1 MKNLVSLLLCMLA
14 FGVLA
19 YTEAGRL
26 QEDFYRH
33 SCPLAEEIIKNST
46 WEHVKANPTV
56 PPRLLRLHF
65 HDCFV
70 RGCDGSILLNS
81 TANNTAEKAATPNL
95 TLLGFDVID
104 DIKEKVEKECP
115 GVVSCAD
122 ILALAARDSV
132 SFQYKRNL
140 WKVYTGRRDGIM
152 SRASEVFGNIPSPF
166 SNFTALK
173 QNFAKKDLDVLDL
186 VVLSGGHTI
195 GVGHCNAFS
204 NRLYNFTGKG
214 DQYPSLNPTYAAFLK
229 TKCKSLSDNTT
240 FVAMDP
246 GSALNFDNH
255 YYVTLEQHKG
265 LFQSDAALLTN
276 RGARKIVRNFLN
288 SSTFFGQFAESMVKM
303 GDIEVL
309 TGEQGQIRKRCA
321 FVNS

>member
-1 MKNLVSLLLCMLA
+1 MRKMVRKPKGILVDGKEINKTKKKMSFNNEVV
-14 FGVLA
+14 FGD
-19 YTEAGRL
+19 G
-26 QEDFYRH
+26 
-33 SCPLAEEIIKNST
+33 
-46 WEHVKANPTV
+46 
-56 PPRLLRLHF
+56 LRRRKLSKIGH
-65 HDCFV
+65 HDEVFLS
-70 RGCDGSILLNS
+70 RGSKIM
-81 TANNTAEKAATPNL
+81 E
-95 TLLGFDVID
+95 F
-104 DIKEKVEKECP
+104 
-115 GVVSCAD
+115 VSCAD

-140 WKVYTGRRDGIM
+140 WKVYSGRRDGII
-152 SRASEVFGNIPSPF
+152 SRASEVLGNIPSPF
-166 SNFTALK
+166 SNFTVLK
-173 QNFAKKDLDVLDL
+173 QNFAKKGLDVVDL

-204 NRLYNFTGKG
+204 KRLYNFTGKG
-214 DQYPSLNPTYAAFLK
+214 DQDPSLDPTYAAFLK
-229 TKCKSLSDNTT
+229 TQCKSLSDNTT

-255 YYVTLEQHKG
+255 YYVTLKQHKG

-276 RGARKIVRNFLN
+276 EDARNIVQEFLI